1 MSMPMKSYQ
10 TDLLV
15 RLAEPQYA
23 AEYLKAAFDETLTD
37 GDMAA
42 FSMALKNVVEARD
55 SVSHVAQEAQISRQH
70 LYRLLNG
77 QGNPTLETLMAV
89 LKTVGLSLDFKP
101 IQPVSQA

>member
-1 MSMPMKSYQ
+1 MPMKSYQ

-15 RLAEPQYA
+15 RLADPKYA
-23 AEYLKAAFDETLTD
+23 AEYLKVAFDETLTD
-37 GDMAA
+37 SDMAA

-55 SVSHVAQEAQISRQH
+55 SVSHIAQEAQISRQH

>member
-1 MSMPMKSYQ
+1 MPMKSYQ
-10 TDLLV
+10 TDLLI
-15 RLAEPQYA
+15 RLADPEYA
-23 AEYLKAAFDETLTD
+23 AEYLKVAFDETLAD

-55 SVSHVAQEAQISRQH
+55 SVSHIAQEAQISRQH

-101 IQPVSQA
+101 IPPVSQA